1 MRLNKLEKTTV
12 DALED
17 IKGRDIVVLDVRKL
31 TSLFDTIVIATADST
46 RQAKAM
52 SNNVQEKVKAQG
64 QKVYGVEGEDV
75 GDWVLVDLG
84 GVIVHIMQPTV
95 RQHYNLEE
103 LWTPPKA
110 TRKRA
115 RAETAS

>member
-17 IKGRDIVVLDVRKL
+17 IKGRDIVAVDVRKL
-31 TSLFDTIVIATADST
+31 TAMFDTIVIATADSA

-52 SNNVQEKVKAQG
+52 ANNVQEKVKATG
-64 QKVYGVEGEDV
+64 GRVHGVEGEGV

-84 GVIVHIMQPTV
+84 AVVVHIMQPTV

-103 LWTPPKA
+103 LWAP
-110 TRKRA
+110 RKRA
-115 RAETAS
+115 KAASAAPE